1 MREIMRNLKEE
12 TATWVAVGLIFI
24 FTVFNLVVMILLITT
39 SMDEPQW
46 GHYTYIL
53 SAAGAVTSIAVGW
66 LFGRKEAQMAELRAS
81 HAEAKEKMGIMLAGD
96 VMAHV
101 KLRQTMTN
109 SHAPNTAQSPAEAAL
124 DAHWNELVEQSM
136 AILKK

>member
-1 MREIMRNLKEE
+1 MPDPKEE
-12 TATWVAVGLIFI
+12 TATWVAVGLIII
-24 FTVFNLVVMILLITT
+24 FTVFNLVVIILLITT

-66 LFGRKEAQMAELRAS
+66 LFGRKEAQMAEKRAS
-81 HAEAKEKMGIMLAGD
+81 HAEVKEKMGIMLAGD

-101 KLRQTMTN
+101 KLRQAMIDSN
-109 SHAPNTAQSPAEAAL
+109 ASKSPAEVAL
-124 DAHWNELVEQSM
+124 DAHMNELVERSM
-136 AILKK
+136 AILK

>member
-1 MREIMRNLKEE
+1 MPDPKEE
-12 TATWVAVGLIFI
+12 TATWVAVGLIII
-24 FTVFNLVVMILLITT
+24 FTVFNLVVIILLITT

-66 LFGRKEAQMAELRAS
+66 LFGRKEAQMAEKRAS
-81 HAEAKEKMGIMLAGD
+81 HAEVKEKMGIMLAGD

-101 KLRQTMTN
+101 KLRQAMIN
-109 SHAPNTAQSPAEAAL
+109 SNASNTAKSPAEVAL
-124 DAHWNELVEQSM
+124 DAHMDELVERSM
-136 AILKK
+136 AILK